1 MRGGGTWLVGSDLAG
16 QLVFATASGWVTT
29 TRSSTVWGGG
39 TWSAGGGL
47 DGQLVFAT
55 ASGWVTTTTS
65 STVGGGIWHGGVQ
78 EQIECRI
85 NLKVGN
91 FWARY
96 INGNSNERKGVKNS
110 HLNIRSL
117 RYKVVEIKKIVK
129 EQNIHIIG
137 LSECELKQC
146 EQFDIK
152 SLKIPGYNLLLPK
165 SWDSAGFAR
174 VVVYVKKSLHYTQVH
189 ELEDDLVQT
198 IWLKG
203 GFKNAKQVYFC
214 HGYREHQSSMGKT
227 INAQKAYLD
236 RFILQWEAA
245 TMHGNP
251 SEPNEVHICCDM
263 NIDIHNGR
271 WLEANYPLLT
281 LSKLVQSACRV
292 SNFSQ
297 LVSGITRTQYNSVSS
312 NTDMSC
318 IDHIYCNYKHRCSGV
333 SIITNGASDHD
344 QLSYTRFSKAPPC
357 PARIIRK
364 RSFN

>member
-1 MRGGGTWLVGSDLAG
+1 M
-16 QLVFATASGWVTT
+16 
-29 TRSSTVWGGG
+29 
-39 TWSAGGGL
+39 
-47 DGQLVFAT
+47 
-55 ASGWVTTTTS
+55 
-65 STVGGGIWHGGVQ
+65 
-78 EQIECRI
+78 
-85 NLKVGN
+85 
-91 FWARY
+91 
-96 INGNSNERKGVKNS
+96 
-110 HLNIRSL
+110 
-117 RYKVVEIKKIVK
+117 
-129 EQNIHIIG
+129 
-137 LSECELKQC
+137 
-146 EQFDIK
+146 
-152 SLKIPGYNLLLPK
+152 LLPK

-203 GFKNAKQVYFC
+203 GFKNSKQVYFC

-236 RFILQWEAA
+236 RFLLQWEAA

-281 LSKLVQSACRV
+281 LSKLVQSACSV

-297 LVSGITRTQYNSVSS
+297 LVSGITRTQYNSVS
-312 NTDMSC
+312 NITDMSC
-318 IDHIYCNYKHRCSGV
+318 IDHIYCNYRHRCSGV

-364 RSFN
+364 QSYKKFEKKAFIEDMKKVDWAEVYTCRDVDKAAEVFGGKFRYVLNKHAPWVKIQARKNFLPWLSTKTKDLMKLRDEWKAKAKELSTSNAGQNATPDEVEAWSIFKQYRNKINNCKKNEEKLFKYEKMAENLDSAEQTWKTAKLFMDWKT